1 MKKPP
6 NYCVSMHNMNFT
18 KSMLRTCITDMNVRG
33 KTCYKTTTGKCNAQ
47 VRSYSLYTLFSHK
60 MAAILC
66 RIYPVHF
73 TKDRNI
79 FTFYCSFCLNFF
91 HLLAQKPNLEKN
103 NIYSN
108 KFIDDFHLSES
119 SFSCPRLRANGLVQ
133 DCLCSKNKVP
143 HYISFTILMSI
154 FF

>member
-1 MKKPP
+1 
-6 NYCVSMHNMNFT
+6 
-18 KSMLRTCITDMNVRG
+18 MNVRG
-33 KTCYKTTTGKCNAQ
+33 KTCCKTTTGKCNAQ

-91 HLLAQKPNLEKN
+91 HLLAQKPNLEKKN
-103 NIYSN
+103 LFKTNSFMIFTCPN
-108 KFIDDFHLSES
+108 PVFLVPDF
-119 SFSCPRLRANGLVQ
+119 GQ
-133 DCLCSKNKVP
+133 
-143 HYISFTILMSI
+143 MG
-154 FF
+154 

>member
-73 TKDRNI
+73 IKDRNI

-91 HLLAQKPNLEKN
+91 HLLAQKPNLEKK
-103 NIYSN
+103 
-108 KFIDDFHLSES
+108 KFIQTNSLMIFTCPNPVFLVPDF
-119 SFSCPRLRANGLVQ
+119 G
-133 DCLCSKNKVP
+133 K
-143 HYISFTILMSI
+143 MG
-154 FF
+154 

>member
-1 MKKPP
+1 MKKNP

-33 KTCYKTTTGKCNAQ
+33 KTCCKTTTGKCNAQ

-91 HLLAQKPNLEKN
+91 HLLAQKPNLEK
-103 NIYSN
+103 II
-108 KFIDDFHLSES
+108 FIQTNSFMIFTCPNPVFLVPDF
-119 SFSCPRLRANGLVQ
+119 GQ
-133 DCLCSKNKVP
+133 
-143 HYISFTILMSI
+143 MG
-154 FF
+154 